1 MTGELTPQQQR
12 GLAKY
17 LADYAAGVVTEWM
30 RLVDVDEDVL
40 GPGSG
45 SFMTR
50 ATHLDDGTFSL
61 GESRYS
67 QEYGVYRLNVTVE
80 PIDVPP
86 VGPENGPA
94 QQEELWRTCEECN
107 SGGHVCLGDGNPIE
121 HGQGDCGQHDD
132 PDTAVPAVLLM
143 EPRESASIEPIVVTA
158 GNADH
163 LLKVAHMLD
172 AVKARGMVEPLE
184 PEPEWVTSQW
194 GFVLSGDRIRL
205 NGQEAD
211 VSNSSASEFYANNE
225 DPYRP
230 AFEPHVEVM
239 VSLAHLPGRM
249 LPFPALDEV
258 DILMDRM
265 RKAQLVLQQAF
276 PLAREVR

>member
-30 RLVDVDEDVL
+30 RLVDIDEDVL
-40 GPGSG
+40 GPGSD

-80 PIDVPP
+80 PIDVPS
-86 VGPENGPA
+86 VGPENDPA

-107 SGGHVCLGDGNPIE
+107 SGGHVCPGDGNPIE
-121 HGQGDCGQHDD
+121 HGQGGCGQHDD
-132 PDTAVPAVLLM
+132 PDTAVPAVSQ
-143 EPRESASIEPIVVTA
+143 RE
-158 GNADH
+158 
-163 LLKVAHMLD
+163 
-172 AVKARGMVEPLE
+172 MVEPQE

-230 AFEPHVEVM
+230 TFEPHVEVM